1 MAINYS
7 ISMLRN
13 PRKPQDPKKAYAK
26 AQVSEQVTLEKLS
39 DQIASQ
45 TTVSRADVSASL
57 IAAVDNMYTNL
68 CEGRQVDFGDLGKFR
83 MQLRSK
89 GAANA
94 KEFTAA
100 NITKATIQFVP
111 GKKLKD
117 IFTQLQFN
125 PVASRAAAK
134 AVLKAQKAG
143 EKVVDISVVP
153 KANKPEEK
161 PADKPADKPTE
172 NPTTGGGTSGK
183 GEGF

>member
-39 DQIASQ
+39 EQIASQ

-68 CEGRQVDFGDLGKFR
+68 CAGRQVDFGDLGKFR

-89 GAANA
+89 GAETA
-94 KEFTAA
+94 KDFTAA
-100 NITKATIQFVP
+100 NIIKATIQFVP

-153 KANKPEEK
+153 KVSR

-172 NPTTGGGTSGK
+172 NPTTGGGTSG
-183 GEGF
+183 

>member
-1 MAINYS
+1 MPINYS
-7 ISMLRN
+7 ITMLGN
-13 PRKPQDPKKAYAK
+13 PRKPQEPKKAYAK
-26 AQVSEQVTLEKLS
+26 AQISEEVSLEKLS
-39 DQIASQ
+39 EQIASQ

-68 CEGRQVDFGDLGKFR
+68 CAGRQVDFGDLGKFR

-89 GAANA
+89 GAETA
-94 KEFTAA
+94 KDFTAA
-100 NITKATIQFVP
+100 NIIKATIQFVP
-111 GKKLKD
+111 GKRLKD
-117 IFTQLQFN
+117 IFTQLMFN

-153 KANKPEEK
+153 KSNK
-161 PADKPADKPTE
+161 PADKPADKPTDK
-172 NPTTGGGTSGK
+172 PSDKPGTGGGTGGS